1 MKNLKYIYIIAF
13 LIFNFKSY
21 GQLPLQFGDAV
32 VTHSPNNL
40 SGGVS
45 AGNIVLRT
53 VKSNNT
59 STASLGVNWNTPGMI
74 PAGTKQP
81 NWNATNWI
89 QGSLGS
95 IFGITLDNNI
105 APNIYVSNSQIYN
118 GAIEGKIW
126 RINGTSGANT
136 LVYNFNNVSRSLG
149 NLKYKKIGAIENI
162 YVSNWDNGNIERLN
176 GSSGSALPWALQ
188 APFNPK
194 FGLQTDN
201 PNFLPYG
208 LALRKLSSGN
218 YKLYYAKIAT
228 TSPFSTNEIYS
239 VDLNAS
245 GDFLP
250 ATETLQVTP
259 PISRQMPISD
269 IAFTEDGNSMLIGQ
283 QTWYTFGYLS
293 AHQSMVAEFDFVIG
307 NTWIIS
313 ANVFPSGKGGG
324 ANSVGGVSYSNNV
337 FQGTSNQFACD
348 TTVAFTAD
356 YIRYSDPLP
365 YAYVYGM
372 QYMNRAPGNTLLNSI
387 WIDQDDQIT
396 SNSDKLQLGDI
407 EIYKNLA
414 ACSTCDCGTWES
426 IGLNNNTN
434 WWVNAST
441 PPTPVP
447 TLSFDQGT
455 SAGVLFPHYN
465 CKENCDATFAYN
477 LLSASGASTTLSGTT
492 SLDLSQ
498 TAIKKLPCGSY
509 FITIT
514 PTCGDIKCPPI
525 RIPLV
530 IVCPPPCDDCG
541 GKASVEVKEK
551 PVYQNG
557 TISGNFIIN
566 NATPV
571 SEVRVLVEEFRL
583 VSSTDN
589 ENCILCKNTPK
600 TWGSIQSA
608 SLSGI
613 TPSFSNAVTIDNRE
627 AVFNNGGILTMPGN
641 LALSLALPQTT
652 GLSCCELKAEICIK
666 IIIRDVNCCEVEIL
680 KCFSVDLK

>member
-1 MKNLKYIYIIAF
+1 MKNLKYIYILAF
-13 LIFNFKSY
+13 LMFNFKSF
-21 GQLPLQFGDAV
+21 GQLPLQYGDAV
-32 VTHSPNNL
+32 VTHSPNNQ

-59 STASLGVNWNTPGMI
+59 STAPLGVNWNTPAMT

-89 QGSLGS
+89 QGNLGS
-95 IFGITLDNNI
+95 VFGITLDANI

-118 GAIEGKIW
+118 GAIAGKVW

-136 LVYNFNNVSRSLG
+136 LVYNFNNTSRALG
-149 NLKYKKIGAIENI
+149 NLKYQKIGVTENM

-176 GSSGSALPWALQ
+176 GLSGSTTTWALQ

-239 VDLNAS
+239 VDLNAV

-259 PISRQMPISD
+259 SIPRQMPISD

-283 QTWYTFGYLS
+283 QTWYTFGTLS
-293 AHQSMVAEFDFVIG
+293 AHNSMVAEFDFVTG
-307 NTWIIS
+307 NTWVIS
-313 ANVFPSGKGGG
+313 PNTYPSGKGGG
-324 ANSVGGVSYSNNV
+324 TNCAGGVSYSSNI
-337 FQGTSNQFACD
+337 FHSASNQFACD

-356 YIRYSDPLP
+356 YIYYNDPLP
-365 YAYVYGM
+365 YKHVYGM
-372 QYMNRAPGNTLLNSI
+372 QFMNRGPGNTLLNSI
-387 WIDQDDQIT
+387 SIDQDDNIIT
-396 SNSDKLQLGDI
+396 QNDKLQLGDI
-407 EIYKNLA
+407 EVYKNPT
-414 ACSTCDCGTWES
+414 ACNTCDCGSWKN
-426 IGLNNNTN
+426 IGLGNNAN
-434 WWVNAST
+434 WWIGGT
-441 PPTPVP
+441 PPPLVP
-447 TLSFDQGT
+447 TLTFNQGAST
-455 SAGVLFPHYN
+455 GVLFPHYN
-465 CKENCDATFAYN
+465 CTGNCDATFNYH
-477 LLSASGASTTLSGTT
+477 LVSATGGSTSISGTT
-492 SLDLSQ
+492 SLDLGQ

-509 FITIT
+509 FINIT
-514 PTCGDIKCPPI
+514 PICGNIKCPPI

-530 IVCPPPCDDCG
+530 IVCPPQCLDCG
-541 GKASVEVKEK
+541 GDASVDVKGT
-551 PVYQNG
+551 PVYKNG
-557 TISGNFIIN
+557 MISGNFTIN
-566 NATPV
+566 NANPV
-571 SEVRVLVEEFRL
+571 TEVRVLVEEFRL
-583 VSSTDN
+583 TSTNGN
-589 ENCILCKNTPK
+589 ENCILCKNYPK

-613 TPSFSNAVTIDNRE
+613 TPAFSNAITIDNRE
-627 AVFNNGGILTMPGN
+627 AIFKNGGIITIPGD

-652 GLSCCELKAEICIK
+652 GLDCCTLKAEICLK
-666 IIIRDVNCCEVEIL
+666 FVIRDVNCCEKEII